1 MATKDLGDGVP
12 VKALLGPVGGNLV
25 AICVSSN
32 QLLPPLGVL
41 SSQGLL
47 QVQLLPDVRCIRL
60 QVHLQGRVQHVQ
72 LGEDASQVAN
82 HRANVCLEL
91 VVILKELLKLRSL
104 VDLKE
109 ALLGLPL
116 APPVEEVGPKVCPLV

>member
-41 SSQGLL
+41 SSQGLP
-47 QVQLLPDVRCIRL
+47 QVHLLPDVRCPQL

-82 HRANVCLEL
+82 HRANVLLEL
-91 VVILKELLKLRSL
+91 VEVLKELLKLL
-104 VDLKE
+104 LFINFKE
-109 ALLGLPL
+109 SFSCSS
-116 APPVEEVGPKVCPLV
+116 APE